1 MISKPR
7 VVVLTSLAMVAFACN
22 SLLCRVALKNAA
34 VDAATFTA
42 VRLASGAAVLWLI
55 VRLRAGTRTGRGHW
69 LSAIALFTYAAGFSF
84 AYVDLPASTGALL
97 LFGAVQTTM
106 IGHGLW
112 SGERLNLSQGVGLAL
127 ALGGIVW
134 LAAPGASAPPLWG
147 SLLML
152 SAGAA
157 WGIYSLRGRG
167 QGDPIGVTA
176 GNFLATVPL
185 AIVLLLLMRRD
196 FAMDGIGTVYAVAS
210 GALASGAG
218 YAIWYAALPGLRAT
232 TAAAVQLSV
241 PALAAL
247 GGIAFL
253 GESFT
258 IRFLLASVAILGGI
272 ALVIRGVA
280 PSPR

>member
-1 MISKPR
+1 
-7 VVVLTSLAMVAFACN
+7 
-22 SLLCRVALKNAA
+22 
-34 VDAATFTA
+34 
-42 VRLASGAAVLWLI
+42 
-55 VRLRAGTRTGRGHW
+55 
-69 LSAIALFTYAAGFSF
+69 
-84 AYVDLPASTGALL
+84 
-97 LFGAVQTTM
+97 
-106 IGHGLW
+106 
-112 SGERLNLSQGVGLAL
+112 
-127 ALGGIVW
+127 
-134 LAAPGASAPPLWG
+134 
-147 SLLML
+147 ML

-210 GALASGAG
+210 GALASGVG